1 VIHKEVEPEMANRAD
16 RGKIGD
22 RKMKSINIVCKRKN
36 EHALSVARTIF
47 DKYGSSIDIAL
58 DEDSARQI
66 GYGKTFEL
74 EHVAD
79 DVDCIMVL
87 GGDGTLL
94 SVARQVRGKDVPIMG
109 VNLGGLGFL
118 TEVSLEELPEM
129 LPRVIGGEYRT
140 SVRSMLDVSVYRDN
154 ENIFGLSLLNDVVIT
169 KDALAR
175 IIDIEAHVD
184 GEYLTTF
191 RGDGLIVSSPTG
203 STGYSLAAGGPI
215 LHPSLGHMVVTPICP
230 HTLTNRPIILPAEA
244 SVHARLISA
253 DERVILTLDGQVGFP
268 LEHKDEVV
276 AKRSSLTVSLIRSDR
291 KGYFEVLRN
300 KLKWGER

>member
-1 VIHKEVEPEMANRAD
+1 
-16 RGKIGD
+16 
-22 RKMKSINIVCKRKN
+22 MKSINIVCKRKK
-36 EHALSVARTIF
+36 EQALTVAQTIMER
-47 DKYGSSIDIAL
+47 YGSAINIAL
-58 DEDSARQI
+58 DEDSAAQL
-66 GYGKTFEL
+66 GYDKAFEL

-79 DVDCIMVL
+79 GVDLIMVL

-94 SVARQVRGKDVPIMG
+94 SVARQVKGKDVPIMG

-118 TEVSLEELPEM
+118 TEVSLEELPGM
-129 LPRVIGGEYRT
+129 LPRVIAGEYLT
-140 SVRSMLDVSVYRDN
+140 SIRSMLEVAVRR
-154 ENIFGLSLLNDVVIT
+154 EGEEIFELSLLNDVVIT

-175 IIDIEAHVD
+175 IIDIETQVD

-230 HTLTNRPIILPAEA
+230 HTLTNRPIILPAEV
-244 SVHARLISA
+244 SVNARLISA
-253 DERVILTLDGQVGFP
+253 DEKVILTLDGQVGLP
-268 LEHKDEVV
+268 LEHMDEVKV
-276 AKRSSLTVSLIRSDR
+276 KKSPFTVSLIRSER